1 MPYMPPAARVG
12 VEHDASAPASRGDS
26 AVDDAEDEDGALSGA
41 AAAAAAAPFRPSD
54 DAH

>member
-1 MPYMPPAARVG
+1 MPPAARVG

-41 AAAAAAAPFRPSD
+41 AAAAAADAPFRPSD